1 MDIIDFS
8 RIDGLHHDYQRRVAA
23 VIRDMYPTVRLL
35 KLEPGHPDFN
45 VEKPYA
51 LVDEPNLMPP
61 YVIRTLAESEI
72 DARLVAWLAMHD
84 IQNEDSA
91 VNKWEILEMA
101 ERALDAKMEME
112 ILEEKKDLLKYMMK
126 SNKHT
131 YTHNGKTLRK

>member
-8 RIDGLHHDYQRRVAA
+8 RIDGLHYDYQRRVAA
-23 VIRDMYPTVRLL
+23 VIKDMYPTVRLL

-45 VEKPYA
+45 LDKPYA
-51 LVDEPNLMPP
+51 LVDEPNLMAP

-84 IQNEDSA
+84 MQSDESQ
-91 VNKWEILEMA
+91 VNKWDVLEMA

-112 ILEEKKDLLKYMMK
+112 ILEQKKDLLTSMVK
-126 SNKHT
+126 SRKHT